1 MKTVGFE
8 VKKKRTPP
16 KKDAGQKDDGKDA
29 QNAGT
34 GDADGKDAGQK
45 DEGDDA

>member
-16 KKDAGQKDDGKDA
+16 KKDAGQKWIDLVLSPEGQA
-29 QNAGT
+29 LLGEAGFT
-34 GDADGKDAGQK
+34 PVNK
-45 DEGDDA
+45 